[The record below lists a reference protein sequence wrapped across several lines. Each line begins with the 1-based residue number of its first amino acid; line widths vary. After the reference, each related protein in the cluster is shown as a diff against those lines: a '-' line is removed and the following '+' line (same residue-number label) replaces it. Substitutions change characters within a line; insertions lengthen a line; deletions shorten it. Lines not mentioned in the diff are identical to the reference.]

1 MARNT
6 RGRAPDSPV
15 AIDIPRRQFLR
26 LGGAAAALSIV
37 RPALADDYPS
47 RPIRFVVGFPP
58 GGGADIVSRIM
69 AAWLGERLGE
79 QVFVENRPGASTNI
93 SIQNVIASPADGYTL
108 LFVAASAA
116 VNPALFKHLP
126 FDLKRDIAPVAGLI
140 DFPLVMVAN
149 PSFPAKTVPELIA
162 YAKANPRKVTIGSYG
177 VGSTSHVANELFQ
190 MMAGVELVHVPYKGG
205 APMDSDLMAGQVQ
218 LAIDVMTGVLP
229 QIRAGAIRPI
239 AVLGKARF
247 PGLPDVPS
255 MSESLP
261 LYVANSW
268 CGVGVARG
276 TPADI
281 IARLNREINA
291 GLVDPV
297 VKKKLADVATTP
309 IVFTPD
315 EFGAYVASEIDK
327 WEKVVRAAKIT
338 IKEG

>member
-1 MARNT
+1 MSAT
-6 RGRAPDSPV
+6 TS
-15 AIDIPRRQFLR
+15 IPRRRFLH
-26 LGGAAAALSIV
+26 LAGAAAALSV
-37 RPALADDYPS
+37 SRPAWAETYPS
-47 RPIRFVVGFPP
+47 RPIRWVVGFPP

-69 AAWLGERLGE
+69 TAWLSERLGK
-79 QVFVENRPGASTNI
+79 QVFVENKPGASTNI

-116 VNPALFKHLP
+116 VNPSLFKNLP

-162 YAKANPRKVTIGSYG
+162 YAKAHPKKVTIGSYG

-190 MMAGVELVHVPYKGG
+190 MEAGVELVHVPYKGG
-205 APMDSDLMAGQVQ
+205 APMDTDLMAGQVN

-239 AVLGKARF
+239 AVLGKTRF
-247 PGLPDVPS
+247 AGLPDVPS
-255 MSESLP
+255 MSETLP
-261 LYVANSW
+261 QYVANSW
-268 CGVGVARG
+268 CGVGVAHG

-281 IARLNREINA
+281 IALLNREINA
-291 GLVDPV
+291 GLADPA
-297 VKKKLADVATTP
+297 VKKRLADVATTP

-327 WEKVVRAAKIT
+327 WEKVVRAANIT

>member
-1 MARNT
+1 M
-6 RGRAPDSPV
+6 RAPGPFDRRSFLTLAGAGAVTV
-15 AIDIPRRQFLR
+15 AS
-26 LGGAAAALSIV
+26 GAAF
-37 RPALADDYPS
+37 ADAYPS

-69 AAWLGERLGE
+69 AAWLSERLGQ

-93 SIQNVIASPADGYTL
+93 SIQNVIAAPADGYTL

-116 VNPALFKHLP
+116 VNPALFKNLT

-140 DFPLVMVAN
+140 DFPLVMVAH

-162 YAKANPRKVTIGSYG
+162 YAKANPGKVTIGSYG

-190 MMAGVELVHVPYKGG
+190 MLAGVQLVHVPYKGG
-205 APMDSDLMAGQVQ
+205 APMDTDLMAGQVQ

-239 AVLGKARF
+239 AVLGRSRY
-247 PGLPDVPS
+247 PGLPDVPTMGETLS
-255 MSESLP
+255 

-276 TPADI
+276 TPGAVI
-281 IARLNREINA
+281 TRLNREINA
-291 GLVDPV
+291 GLADPV
-297 VKKKLADVATTP
+297 VKKRLADVATTP

-327 WEKVVRAAKIT
+327 WAKVVRAAHIT

>member
-1 MARNT
+1 MRARN
-6 RGRAPDSPV
+6 SFS
-15 AIDIPRRQFLR
+15 RRSFLT
-26 LGGAAAALSIV
+26 LASAGAAALASGS
-37 RPALADDYPS
+37 AFADDYPS

-58 GGGADIVSRIM
+58 GGGADIVARIT
-69 AAWLGERLGE
+69 AASLSERLGQ

-126 FDLKRDIAPVAGLI
+126 FDLRRDIAPVAGLI
-140 DFPLVMVAN
+140 DFPLVLVAH

-162 YAKANPRKVTIGSYG
+162 YAQAHPGTITIGSYG

-190 MMAGVELVHVPYKGG
+190 MMAGVQLVHVPYKGG
-205 APMDSDLMAGQVQ
+205 APMDTDLMAGQVQ

-239 AVLGKARF
+239 AVLGKTRY
-247 PGLPDVPS
+247 PGLPEVPT
-255 MSESLP
+255 MRETLP

-276 TPADI
+276 TPADV

-291 GLVDPV
+291 GLADPV
-297 VKKKLADVATTP
+297 VRKRLAEVATTP

-327 WEKVVRAAKIT
+327 WANVVRAAHIT

>member
-1 MARNT
+1 MTRT
-6 RGRAPDSPV
+6 RGDATDSLAV
-15 AIDIPRRQFLR
+15 MAIPRRRFLH
-26 LGGAAAALSIV
+26 LAGAAAVLPVTRAA
-37 RPALADDYPS
+37 RAETYPA
-47 RPIRFVVGFPP
+47 RPIRWVVGFPP

-69 AAWLGERLGE
+69 AAWLGERLGQ

-93 SIQNVIASPADGYTL
+93 SIQNVIASPPDGYSL

-116 VNPALFKHLP
+116 VNPSLFKRLP

-140 DFPLVMVAN
+140 DFPLVLVAN
-149 PSFPAKTVPELIA
+149 PSLPAKTVPELIA
-162 YAKANPRKVTIGSYG
+162 YAKAHPKKLTIGSYG
-177 VGSTSHVANELFQ
+177 VGSTSHVANELLQ
-190 MMAGVELVHVPYKGG
+190 MEAGIELVHVPYKGG
-205 APMDSDLMAGQVQ
+205 APMGTDLMAGQVQ

-229 QIRAGAIRPI
+229 HIRAGAMRPI
-239 AVLGKARF
+239 AVLGKSRY

-255 MSESLP
+255 MSETLP

-276 TPADI
+276 TPADV

-297 VKKKLADVATTP
+297 VKKRLADVATTP

-315 EFGAYVASEIDK
+315 EFGAYVAAEIDK
-327 WEKVVRAAKIT
+327 WEKVVRAANIT

>member
-1 MARNT
+1 MRARKFL
-6 RGRAPDSPV
+6 D
-15 AIDIPRRQFLR
+15 RRSFLT
-26 LGGAAAALSIV
+26 LAGAGAATIASGVAF
-37 RPALADDYPS
+37 ADDYPS

-69 AAWLGERLGE
+69 AAWLSERLRQ

-93 SIQNVIASPADGYTL
+93 SIQNVLASPADGYTL

-116 VNPALFKHLP
+116 VNPSLFKNLP
-126 FDLKRDIAPVAGLI
+126 FDIRRDIAPVAGLI
-140 DFPLVMVAN
+140 DFPLVLLAN

-162 YAKANPRKVTIGSYG
+162 YAKQHPGKITIGSYG

-190 MMAGVELVHVPYKGG
+190 MEAGVQLVHVPYKGG
-205 APMDSDLMAGQVQ
+205 APMDTDLMAGQVQ

-229 QIRAGAIRPI
+229 HIRAGAIRPI
-239 AVLGKARF
+239 AMLSKTRF

-255 MSESLP
+255 MSETLP

-268 CGVGVARG
+268 CGIGVARG
-276 TPADI
+276 TPADVI
-281 IARLNREINA
+281 TRLNHEINA
-291 GLVDPV
+291 GLADPGIR
-297 VKKKLADVATTP
+297 KRLADVATTP

-315 EFGAYVASEIDK
+315 QFGAYVASEVDK
-327 WEKVVRAAKIT
+327 WAKVVRAAHIT